1 MRGSAVSQTFPS
13 DAGLYA
19 ILDLPHRL
27 GLDPLAV
34 VGALIDGGA
43 GVIQLRSKHAR
54 LEPKLVCELGGRC
67 AAAGVPMILNDDLE
81 LALAGIE
88 GVTGVHLGQS
98 DLVRLGLSGVA
109 GRMDD
114 RDAPQRAREGLRERG
129 LWLGVSTH
137 DVAQLHDTIV
147 MLSPDYV
154 GFGPVFA
161 TGSKAQHEPV
171 VGLDGLSGACAAT
184 SVPIVAIGGIAQ
196 QHVAEIASLGV
207 AAIAVI
213 GALIPGPHEDEPIE
227 IIRARSFALAQAFQL
242 SRQKSQKICGLE
254 DRGPNQ

>member
-1 MRGSAVSQTFPS
+1 
-13 DAGLYA
+13 
-19 ILDLPHRL
+19 
-27 GLDPLAV
+27 
-34 VGALIDGGA
+34 
-43 GVIQLRSKHAR
+43 
-54 LEPKLVCELGGRC
+54 
-67 AAAGVPMILNDDLE
+67 
-81 LALAGIE
+81 
-88 GVTGVHLGQS
+88 
-98 DLVRLGLSGVA
+98 VRLGLSGGI

-114 RDAPQRAREGLRERG
+114 RDAPQHVREGLRERG

-147 MLSPDYV
+147 MLTPDYV

-171 VGLDGLSGACAAT
+171 VGLEGLSGACAAT
-184 SVPIVAIGGIAQ
+184 PVPIVAIGGIDQ

-213 GALIPGPHEDEPIE
+213 GALIPGPHEDQPIE
-227 IIRARSFALAQAFQL
+227 IIRARCFALAQAFRL
-242 SRQKSQKICGLE
+242 GRQKAQKICGPE

>member
-1 MRGSAVSQTFPS
+1 MIAFPNRL
-13 DAGLYA
+13 GLYA

-34 VGALIDGGA
+34 LGAMLDGGA
-43 GVIQLRSKHAR
+43 GVIQLRSKHAQ
-54 LEPKLVCELGGRC
+54 LEPELVRALGGRC
-67 AAAGVPMILNDDLE
+67 ASAGVPMIINDDLE
-81 LALAGIE
+81 LALAGID

-98 DLVRLGLSGVA
+98 DLDRLARSAGT

-114 RDAPQRAREGLRERG
+114 RDTRQQMREVLRERG

-137 DVAQLHDTIV
+137 DLAQLHDTIV
-147 MLSPDYV
+147 MLAPDYV

-161 TGSKAQHEPV
+161 TGSKSQHDPV
-171 VGLDGLSGACAAT
+171 VGLDGLARACAAT
-184 SVPIVAIGGIAQ
+184 PVPVVAIGGIGQ
-196 QHVAEIASLGV
+196 QHVAEIASIG
-207 AAIAVI
+207 AAAFAVI
-213 GALIPGPHEDEPIE
+213 GALVPGPHEGEPVE
-227 IIRARSFALAQAFQL
+227 IIRARCFALAQAFGH